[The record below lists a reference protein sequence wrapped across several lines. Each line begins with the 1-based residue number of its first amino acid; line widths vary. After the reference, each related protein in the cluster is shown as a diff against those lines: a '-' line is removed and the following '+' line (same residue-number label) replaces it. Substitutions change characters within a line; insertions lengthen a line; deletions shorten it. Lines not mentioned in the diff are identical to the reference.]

1 MLGTFAT
8 LLARQ
13 KIPTPQERFRAD
25 VTGDIENIDGV
36 LKITRIHVQYT
47 LKLPTDKQESAKE
60 AFDAYLPFC
69 PAAQSVIAAIKIE
82 HRLDMK
88 PL

>member
-8 LLARQ
+8 LLARH

-47 LKLPTDKQESAKE
+47 LKLPEDKQERALE
-60 AFDAYLPFC
+60 AFDAYLPYC
-69 PAAQSVIAAIKIE
+69 PAAQSVIAAIAIE
-82 HRLDMK
+82 HRLSME